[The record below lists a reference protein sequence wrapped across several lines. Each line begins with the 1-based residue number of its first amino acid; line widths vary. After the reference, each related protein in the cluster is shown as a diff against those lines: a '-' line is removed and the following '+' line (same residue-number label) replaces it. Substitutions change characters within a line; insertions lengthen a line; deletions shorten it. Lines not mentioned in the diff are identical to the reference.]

1 MHVFTD
7 PKNFDAYVSGFLWI
21 LKLTGAS
28 AATALVLGVL
38 LAAMRVS
45 PYPYCAASAQ
55 PGSTSSVTP
64 RSPWSSSSATSACSS
79 PSG

>member
-7 PKNFDAYVSGFLWI
+7 PDNFDAYLSGFLWI

-28 AATALVLGVL
+28 AVCALVIGVL

-45 PYPYCAASAQ
+45 PYPCCAASAR
-55 PGSTSSVTP
+55 PGSTSSATP
-64 RSPWSSSSATSACSS
+64 R
-79 PSG
+79 